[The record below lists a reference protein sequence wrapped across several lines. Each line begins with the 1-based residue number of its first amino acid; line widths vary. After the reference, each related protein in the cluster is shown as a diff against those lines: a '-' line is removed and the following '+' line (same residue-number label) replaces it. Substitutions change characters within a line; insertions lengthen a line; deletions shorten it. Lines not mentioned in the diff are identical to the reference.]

1 MYGIVLR
8 SSLPIPHL
16 GDGCI
21 VAEGRSRSI
30 SDFVAENGRRRFR
43 EYGVKLT
50 QPRACIPLI
59 GYPCVFLLGSVPA
72 IMHVP
77 AAAAAAGTAYT
88 GKWLFDYNR
97 ANFQYDVPQRF
108 GRFMTSRGMLNAQVG
123 QYRQDVHGI
132 AELTSSK
139 MDTVQG
145 MMTLVLCVCAALSDA
160 GRIGMHG
167 CAPPQWLC
175 GLYSGHIYT
184 SILYCGTALWL
195 GMHGSLRA
203 QCAMTS
209 LLTRK
214 VRLPIP
220 SMAQLDAARSFGS
233 AFEQQKFGDI
243 FRVPFMRHPED
254 APELPPADPGD
265 SGEDDDDKKEK
276 GSKDGKKPGKK
287 KASKVHLPDPRT
299 EFSST
304 ARDTVPSWIRDE
316 QVVDK
321 GGGLL
326 GLPSRDD
333 FEPHET
339 PDHFKM
345 LLAAQEEWWQY
356 DVYARILML
365 YGSCQFLYAVCYY
378 CIGTTTAELRGFW
391 ISWSMPML
399 FMAAQV
405 LILRLDVVRTS
416 GNHMLPNAEW
426 IGHLAPYFAVTAT
439 TLEYRHLYSPTTV
452 ILTWVFVFLTYF
464 AHIVMAMRF
473 LDLAWPDWNRATDMP
488 DEPGKPWCLPR
499 FATPCG
505 SWLRRRSLSRA
516 STTCSTKPRVCKVR
530 AVEQTSGAVERIRR
544 VSLVARWEKD
554 WCLMKLVRVHLLHI
568 VVRQKEL
575 TLEDHPSKL
584 LPKLDHRTDCDLP
597 WQLARIAICTV
608 GLLWLYMGI
617 ALFVEMNVGPDTLM
631 KPPGEPPWIRDQKM
645 VNVWV
650 PKGWHMSSEPLP
662 SDYRLESST
671 LAKYEEGSVG
681 GFNPDDIHSPGV
693 GESGVQESHGSEHG
707 GEHGGHDS
715 HSAHRRLAGTDGQL
729 LRDLLKATE
738 GLAWLHDS
746 LKEIEANQAA
756 PLYELPPSPAVP
768 FMAPTTLNAKQVKW
782 PALFEPHHLLG
793 SQLMALTSRGFGAHL
808 SNLDEEVAAA
818 PFALEGLGAVRS
830 LVGGAWLDE
839 GLQLI
844 TKVGELFDCPG
855 VAPKKGRW
863 SCKNSTIKLPLPH
876 GSQLVA
882 AAISKTEDAGHL
894 AALLFDHAPAT
905 VNLFRGSSGSWTS
918 AGEVHLPS
926 DVGHVGLSISGQDT
940 DAASD
945 SEVGGLIR
953 LAIRQAAPKTE
964 AWLPELSLD

>member
-1 MYGIVLR
+1 
-8 SSLPIPHL
+8 
-16 GDGCI
+16 
-21 VAEGRSRSI
+21 
-30 SDFVAENGRRRFR
+30 
-43 EYGVKLT
+43 
-50 QPRACIPLI
+50 
-59 GYPCVFLLGSVPA
+59 
-72 IMHVP
+72 MHVP

-108 GRFMTSRGMLNAQVG
+108 GRFMTSRGMLNTQVG

-139 MDTVQG
+139 MDTVQA

-167 CAPPQWLC
+167 CAPPQWLV

-265 SGEDDDDKKEK
+265 SGEDDDDKNDKKEK

-356 DVYARILML
+356 DVYARVLML

-488 DEPGKPWCLPR
+488 DEPGKPWWPS
-499 FATPCG
+499 
-505 SWLRRRSLSRA
+505 SWKVPSAFRNALWLLAPPKKLEPGQHDLLHEAEGLQSTGGGAEIRRRGKDKKGKSGGKVKEVGEGLVSDEA
-516 STTCSTKPRVCKVR
+516 GESSPTTYRGE
-530 AVEQTSGAVERIRR
+530 AEGAYTGRSPFKAFAE
-544 VSLVARWEKD
+544 ARS
-554 WCLMKLVRVHLLHI
+554 
-568 VVRQKEL
+568 
-575 TLEDHPSKL
+575 P
-584 LPKLDHRTDCDLP
+584 DLP
-597 WQLARIAICTV
+597 WQLARVAICTV
-608 GLLWLYMGI
+608 GGLWLYMGI

-645 VNVWV
+645 KNVWV

-707 GEHGGHDS
+707 GEHGGHES
-715 HSAHRRLAGTDGQL
+715 HSAHRRLAGEDGQL
-729 LRDLLKATE
+729 LRDLLKATD

-768 FMAPTTLNAKQVKW
+768 FMAPTVLNAKKVKW
-782 PALFEPHHLLG
+782 PSLFEPHHLLCRG
-793 SQLMALTSRGFGAHL
+793 SQLMALTSCGFGAHL
-808 SNLDEEVAAA
+808 ANLDDEEVDAA

-855 VAPKKGRW
+855 VAPMKGRW
-863 SCKNSTIKLPLPH
+863 SCKNSTMKLPLPH
-876 GSQLVA
+876 GSQLLA
-882 AAISKTEDAGHL
+882 AAISKTEESGHI

-905 VNLFRGSSGSWTS
+905 VNLFHGASGSWTS

-926 DVGHVGLSISGQDT
+926 DAGHVGLSISGQDLLALLGT
-940 DAASD
+940 NGAVLRRHIVKGSTTWHPSPPATQMPREYRGACSKD

-964 AWLPELSLD
+964 AWLPELSLDDDEVPSEQFILLALTNLA